1 MRKISLLLIT
11 LFAGC
16 LHSFSQNENNVITDN
31 TSADGNVRYIGVKDL
46 TLYQDISNDYKI
58 NSAIL
63 LFSCTKY
70 KEEEPLFT
78 LSVSITQNHYM
89 IVRKGRKM
97 LIKLDNDKVIELE
110 NKEDKESEY
119 ETYGKMIMLSYKI
132 PVEYIKEI
140 QSQKILKMRID
151 TEEGYMDLRLGNND
165 VAAYISNGYESMI
178 GRLSKSKNIY
188 DGF

>member
-1 MRKISLLLIT
+1 
-11 LFAGC
+11 
-16 LHSFSQNENNVITDN
+16 
-31 TSADGNVRYIGVKDL
+31 
-46 TLYQDISNDYKI
+46 
-58 NSAIL
+58 
-63 LFSCTKY
+63 
-70 KEEEPLFT
+70 
-78 LSVSITQNHYM
+78 
-89 IVRKGRKM
+89 
-97 LIKLDNDKVIELE
+97 
-110 NKEDKESEY
+110 
-119 ETYGKMIMLSYKI
+119 MLSYKI